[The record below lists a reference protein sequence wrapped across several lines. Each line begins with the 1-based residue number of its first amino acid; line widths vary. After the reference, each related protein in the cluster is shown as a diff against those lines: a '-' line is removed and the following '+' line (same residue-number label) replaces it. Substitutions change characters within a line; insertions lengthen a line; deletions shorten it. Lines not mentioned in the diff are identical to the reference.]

1 MRPIA
6 LFPILSLS
14 ALIACNPPNGRN
26 NAMVSND
33 GEWGNYGNSAGGMR
47 FSPLHQIDT
56 SNVKNLAVAWTFQ
69 TGELDTYDK
78 TDLSDKA
85 AFEATPLMV
94 DGILYFNTPTNR
106 VFAVDAGTGKEKWMY
121 DPDVDRWGDYS
132 EVSARGVAK
141 WIDPTRKLNDD
152 DYMRIIEGTI
162 DGRLIELYASTGKP
176 VATFGNNGIIDLKLH
191 LGNLQVT
198 SPPAVINNIIVVGTS
213 LGDNWRI
220 DYPKGVVR
228 AYDVRTGKLL
238 WTWDPIPRKPG
249 DPGSDT
255 WKGPKVAITGAANAW
270 APIAADPANDMVF
283 IPTSSP
289 SPDYYGGERLGADDF
304 ANSLVAIKASTGKVV
319 WHFQVVHHDL
329 WDYDIPAEPL
339 LIDLHRNGKKIH
351 AVVVVTKMG
360 HIFVMNRETGEQL
373 FPVEERPVPAS
384 HIEGEEASPT
394 QPFPAQLPVL
404 GLRHAT
410 VDDAWGPTPELLQ
423 QAKDRIKQH
432 LNEGPFTP
440 PSLQGSMMTPSNVGG
455 MNWSGAS
462 YDSAEHLL
470 VTNVNRLA
478 ALITLTPKTGGNTRE
493 SVQAKMLR
501 AEVAPME
508 GTPYI
513 MSRDYLFTSYD
524 AVRMMQTQ
532 PPWGTLVAVDLNAGT
547 LKWEVPLGLMLDPA
561 KYPDAPQWGSISLG
575 GATTTEGG
583 LTFVAGTVDGYFR
596 AFDTSNGKLLWQVNL
611 PAGGQSTPMSY
622 EWNGTQYVV
631 ICAGGHGKL
640 GTKLGDYV
648 VAYALPKQ

>member
-1 MRPIA
+1 
-6 LFPILSLS
+6 
-14 ALIACNPPNGRN
+14 
-26 NAMVSND
+26 
-33 GEWGNYGNSAGGMR
+33 MR
-47 FSPLHQIDT
+47 FSPLHEIDT
-56 SNVKNLAVAWTFQ
+56 ANIKNLAVAWTFQ
-69 TGELDTYDK
+69 TGELKTYDK
-78 TDLSDKA
+78 TDLADKA
-85 AFEATPLMV
+85 AFEATPLMI
-94 DGILYFNTPTNR
+94 DGVLYFNTPTNR
-106 VFAVDAGTGKEKWMY
+106 VFAVYAGTGKEKWMY

-141 WIDPTRKLNDD
+141 WIDPTRKLEDD

-176 VATFGNNGIIDLKLH
+176 VATFGNNGVIDLKLH
-191 LGNLQVT
+191 LGKLQVT
-198 SPPAVINNIIVVGTS
+198 SPPAIINNIIVVGTS
-213 LGDNWRI
+213 LGDNWQI

-228 AYDVRTGKLL
+228 AFDVRTGKLL

-255 WKGPKVAITGAANAW
+255 WRGPKAVITGAANTW
-270 APIAADPANDMVF
+270 APIAADPARDMVF

-289 SPDYYGGERLGADDF
+289 SPDYYGGERLGANDF

-339 LIDLHRNGKKIH
+339 LIDIHRNGKTIP

-373 FPVEERPVPAS
+373 FPVEERPVPPS
-384 HIEGEEASPT
+384 HIAGEQASPT
-394 QPFPAQLPVL
+394 QPFPAELPVL

-423 QAKDRIKQH
+423 QARDRIRKH
-432 LNEGPFTP
+432 INEGPFTP

-462 YDSAEHLL
+462 YDSTEHLL

-478 ALITLTPKTGGNTRE
+478 ALITLTPKAGGNTRE
-493 SVQAKMLR
+493 SVQTKMMR

-513 MSRDYLFTSYD
+513 MSRDYLFTAYD
-524 AVRMMQTQ
+524 GTRMMQTK
-532 PPWGTLVAVDLNAGT
+532 PPWGTLAAVDLNTGN
-547 LKWEVPLGLMLDPA
+547 LKWEVPLGLMLDPS
-561 KYPDAPQWGSISLG
+561 KYPDAPQWGSLSLG

-583 LTFVAGTVDGYFR
+583 LTFVAGTVDGYLRGFN
-596 AFDTSNGKLLWQVNL
+596 TSNGKLLWQVKL

-622 EWNGTQYVV
+622 EWNGRQYVV

-640 GTKLGDYV
+640 GTRLGDYV
-648 VAYALPKQ
+648 VAYALPNQ